1 MAIKAIAM
9 DIDGTLTNDQKVI
22 SRNIVF
28 STALEKNL

>member
-22 SRNIVF
+22 SPRTREIGRAHV
-28 STALEKNL
+28 